1 MMWFCKHLLIGLL
14 ISPLVLAND
23 MKGTFN
29 EARGI
34 GSAASGNAQQ
44 TLKSFSAKEINPN
57 MGTPN
62 EAKLYTGQDANPNLG
77 TMGVQAL
84 GSTEIGKLMTESAVN
99 NPADTIST
107 DSDMIKRSDEIVSNA
122 HYLTGGISGK
132 QCIKQTLSKSSF
144 TNHYCE
150 KDQAINATCKKT
162 MNVVWSGGKKV
173 EDRPPLELSSKDFTI
188 TLGRYHDGYYSHGV
202 SIPRTGYKLNFNF
215 PEEGI
220 ITQFEIEYANKGVGF
235 FGNYFN
241 SNVIFEGKKYGE
253 GRNSAIRRDNGY
265 KFSQNVDISVKA
277 QQKLELVLITSTGI
291 KSGWIRGFDTAGA
304 KIKIHYRAE
313 VDTLNA
319 KLEEHYTCSN
329 KEMGNAIKISEQC
342 TSGGGTRTFVK
353 DGKSVQL
360 KADCWEHTE
369 NYLVSEASD
378 NECKRYDDN
387 PNCTV
392 GERECISSEN
402 GLCTRFRLKY
412 QCQHTT
418 KTEGVV
424 CGDKFFCSDGSCSD
438 LQDTKNADFG
448 HAVSQLASL
457 AQAGKDVSLD
467 SQNLRAFTGRAMFC
481 RKTGFGFSDCC
492 KDSGWG
498 HKAGLAQCNSEENML
513 GQAKEKK
520 TAIYVGTFC
529 DKKVLGKCIRRKSGY
544 CVFDSKLARIV
555 QYQGRSGQLGVG
567 FGGAKNPDCRG
578 VSVDELQQLDFN
590 AMDYSDFYEELQNN
604 TEIPNQNSIINYIK
618 NDISQQLQQQ

>member
-1 MMWFCKHLLIGLL
+1 MWFSKHLLIGLL

-44 TLKSFSAKEINPN
+44 ALKSFSAKEINPN

-173 EDRPPLELSSKDFTI
+173 EDRPPLELSSKDFTV
-188 TLGRYHDGYYSHGV
+188 TLGHYHDGFYSHGV

-215 PEEGI
+215 PEEGT

-235 FGNYFN
+235 TRNYFN

-253 GRNSAIRRDNGY
+253 GHNSAIRRDNGY

-277 QQKLELVLITSTGI
+277 QQKLELVLITRTGL
-291 KSGWIRGFDTAGA
+291 KSGWIGGFDAAGV

-319 KLEEHYTCSN
+319 KLEEDYTCSN
-329 KEMGNAIKISEQC
+329 KEMENAIKISEQC

-360 KADCWEHTE
+360 NADCWEHTE

-378 NECKRYDDN
+378 NECKKYDTN
-387 PNCTV
+387 LNCTV
-392 GERECISSEN
+392 GERECILSEN